1 MPYLKE
7 ITKKTIRDIAK
18 RGDKRIRVSPGRYRQ
33 ISKRMKSYALKYGIR
48 IVIDKDVPKG
58 RPRKYDATAIL
69 TEYDRLKKQKGTR
82 TQHRIAQRLGIPPG
96 QLSKILQR
104 NGVRHG
110 TA

>member
-7 ITKKTIRDIAK
+7 ITKKTIEDVAK

-33 ISKRMKSYALKYGIR
+33 ISKRMKTYAIKHGVK

-58 RPRKYDATAIL
+58 RPRKYDAVTIL
-69 TEYDRLKKQKGTR
+69 IEYERLRKQKGSR
-82 TQHRIAQRLGIPPG
+82 TQYRIAQKLGIPPS